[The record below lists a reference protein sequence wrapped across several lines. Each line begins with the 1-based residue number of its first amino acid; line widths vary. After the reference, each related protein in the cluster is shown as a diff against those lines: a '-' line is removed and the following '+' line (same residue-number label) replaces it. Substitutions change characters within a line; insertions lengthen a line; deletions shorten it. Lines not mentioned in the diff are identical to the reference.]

1 LPASAALEPGFA
13 ATLARHFRLA
23 APVVEALN
31 MPIVTALAP
40 RKKVLFGLN

>member
-31 MPIVTALAP
+31 APIAATLAP
-40 RKKVLFGLN
+40 RKKVLFGLD